1 MDKPIY
7 LPVETAEN
15 FVLQVF
21 KKSGV
26 PHDDAVICT
35 KILLSAD
42 LRGIESHGLS
52 RLKMY
57 YDRIKAGIQ
66 SPVTKIEVLQDGPTT
81 AVWDANHG
89 MGQVVG
95 WNAMSAAIEKA
106 RVYGMGSIAVRNST
120 HYGIAGFYPLMA
132 VENGMI
138 GWSVTNT
145 RPSVAPTFSAEPM
158 LGTNPIAFGAPTD
171 EECPF
176 IFDAATSI
184 IQRGKVEIY
193 ARKDKELPEG
203 WVINDFGSPAHD
215 PHQILKGLI
224 KDEFALLPLG
234 GVGEDFGGHK
244 GYGLSTMVEILS
256 ASLQSGAFLH
266 ALTGGDT
273 TGKPEPYR
281 IGHFFMAIDISQ
293 FLPLDEFRKNIGNLL
308 RELRNSKK
316 AEGQNRVYFAGEK
329 EFEAEKLV
337 RKNGIPVLPSL
348 QKELIFLQS
357 ELELSEIIFPF

>member
-1 MDKPIY
+1 MEKPAYIS
-7 LPVETAEN
+7 VELAEK
-15 FVLQVF
+15 FVIQVF

-26 PHDDAVICT
+26 PHEDAVICT

-66 SPVTKIEVLQDGPTT
+66 LPVTIIEVIKDNPTT
-81 AVWDANHG
+81 AVWDAHHG

-95 WNAMSAAIEKA
+95 WKAMNAAIEKA
-106 RVYGMGSIAVRNST
+106 RKYGMGSIAVRNST

-145 RPSVAPTFSAEPM
+145 RPSVAPTYSAEPM

-171 EECPF
+171 EDCPF

-193 ARKDKELPEG
+193 ARKDKELPDG
-203 WVINDFGSPAHD
+203 WVINDSGSPAHD

-224 KDEFALLPLG
+224 KDEYALLPLG
-234 GVGEDFGGHK
+234 GSGEDFGGHK

-266 ALTGGDT
+266 ALSGGDT
-273 TGKPEPYR
+273 SGRPEPYR
-281 IGHFFMAIDISQ
+281 IGHFFMALDIEQ
-293 FLPLDEFRKNIGNLL
+293 FIPLSEFKKNIGDLL
-308 RELRNSKK
+308 RELRSSKK
-316 AEGQNRVYFAGEK
+316 SEGQSRVYFAGEK
-329 EFEAEKLV
+329 EYETEKQV
-337 RKNGIPVLPSL
+337 RKNGIPILPSL
-348 QKELIFLQS
+348 QKELKFLQS
-357 ELELSEIIFPF
+357 ELELSDINFPF

>member
-1 MDKPIY
+1 MTEPAYIS
-7 LPVETAEN
+7 VELAEK
-15 FVLQVF
+15 FVLNVF
-21 KKSGV
+21 LKSGV
-26 PHDDAVICT
+26 PQDDAQICT
-35 KILLSAD
+35 KILISAD

-66 SPVTKIEVLQDGPTT
+66 FPVTNIEVIKDGPTT
-81 AVWDANHG
+81 GVWDAHHG

-95 WNAMSAAIEKA
+95 WKAMNKAIDKA
-106 RVYGMGSIAVRNST
+106 RKYGMGSIAVRNST
-120 HYGIAGFYPLMA
+120 HYGIAGYYPLMA

-145 RPSVAPTFSAEPM
+145 RPSVAPTFAAEPM

-171 EECPF
+171 EDCPF

-184 IQRGKVEIY
+184 IQRGKVEIS
-193 ARKDKELPEG
+193 ARKDKKLPEG
-203 WVINDFGSPAHD
+203 WVIDSSGSPAYD

-224 KDEFALLPLG
+224 KDEYALLPLG
-234 GVGEDFGGHK
+234 GSGEEFGGHK

-266 ALTGGDT
+266 ALSGGDT
-273 TGKPEPYR
+273 SGNPEPYC
-281 IGHFFMAIDISQ
+281 IGHFFMALDIEQ
-293 FLPLDEFRKNIGNLL
+293 YIPLSEFKKNIGSLL

-316 AEGQNRVYFAGEK
+316 SEGQTRVYYAGEK

-348 QKELIFLQS
+348 QKELTFLQS